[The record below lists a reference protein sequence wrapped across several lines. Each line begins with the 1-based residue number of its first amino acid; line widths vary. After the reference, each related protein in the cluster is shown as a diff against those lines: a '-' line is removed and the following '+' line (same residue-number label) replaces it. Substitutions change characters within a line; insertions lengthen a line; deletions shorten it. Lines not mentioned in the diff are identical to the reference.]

1 MDGPKD
7 YHTKYIRK
15 ERQIP
20 RDITCMWNLK
30 YNTNKHIYEIETD
43 SQTESRLVV
52 AKVGGQREAL
62 GVWD

>member
-1 MDGPKD
+1 
-7 YHTKYIRK
+7 
-15 ERQIP
+15 
-20 RDITCMWNLK
+20 MWNLK